1 VGTATATPSSP
12 PAALRIPT
20 GFQIIAHGKTFLRV
34 LRLVSDL
41 PKGKL
46 LDLPAGEGAFSFSA
60 RELGFTVVA
69 GDIDPRFFKVAGIE
83 CRYMDM
89 NHRLDATDGEF
100 DYVACLE
107 GIEHLQDPYQFAREC
122 NRILKPGGRLILS
135 TPNIL
140 NLASRLKYFLSGFY
154 SLCVRPINEFSHLP
168 VFDHINPMT
177 FYQVRYLLHS
187 SGFQIRLVTTDLWR
201 RSSAALLPLY
211 PLLRLYAIRTMRKET
226 DERQRV
232 ANREIR
238 RQMNSLDLLL
248 GRTLIL
254 EAQKTGE
261 ARIEMVAASE
271 V

>member
-1 VGTATATPSSP
+1 MGTATTADSSQ
-12 PAALRIPT
+12 ASAIRIPP

-34 LRLVSDL
+34 LKLIAEL

-46 LDLPAGEGAFSFSA
+46 LDVPAGEGAFSFSA
-60 RELGFTVVA
+60 RELGFDVTA
-69 GDIDPRFFKVAGIE
+69 GDIDPAFFKVAGIE
-83 CRYMDM
+83 CRFMDM
-89 NHRLDATDGEF
+89 NQRLDAGDGEF

-107 GIEHLQDPYQFAREC
+107 GVEHLQDPYQFAREC
-122 NRILKPGGRLILS
+122 NRILRPGGKVIIS

-154 SLCVRPINEFSHLP
+154 SLCPRPINEFSHLP

-187 SGFQIRLVTTDLWR
+187 SGFRIRRVTTDLWR
-201 RSSAALLPLY
+201 RSSAAFLPLY
-211 PLLRLYAIRTMRKET
+211 PFLRLYSIRTMRKET
-226 DERQRV
+226 DERQKD

-238 RQMNSLDLLL
+238 AQMNSLDLLL
-248 GRTLIL
+248 GRTLIV
-254 EAQKTGE
+254 EAEKTGE